1 MATATGA
8 PLSELLR
15 PGDTVLVGTGTG
27 EPVALID
34 ELIDAAARVPGL
46 HAIQVMTGGEER
58 LAQVAGDRL
67 RLSVPVPGPRTR
79 RALAEGRAALIE
91 TSMCGLAGA
100 IADGSLR
107 VDAVLMQGRALGGG
121 RASPGLIADLVI
133 PAWTRA
139 RVRALE
145 LNLRLPAIASAT
157 SLDESDAQR
166 VVRVARDPTEWPAEP
181 CGEAAARI
189 GEAVAA
195 VVPDGATIELGV
207 GRALAGVTAALAA
220 TRRGLAMHTGII
232 GDAAMALIEAGCV
245 SRAVRGAALAV
256 GATAMGSRAF
266 YAWADGEP
274 RIALVDSR
282 LAHDAR
288 ALAALPRFVAI
299 NSGLQVD
306 LLGNVNSTVH
316 RGRRISGPGGAP
328 DFAAAGARG
337 AGSIVALLSTT
348 PDGRS
353 AIVREA
359 EAITV
364 PGAHVTHVVTE
375 HGAACLVGLSAHE
388 RAGAIAAVADPAFR
402 DALSG

>member
-1 MATATGA
+1 
-8 PLSELLR
+8 
-15 PGDTVLVGTGTG
+15 
-27 EPVALID
+27 
-34 ELIDAAARVPGL
+34 
-46 HAIQVMTGGEER
+46 
-58 LAQVAGDRL
+58 
-67 RLSVPVPGPRTR
+67 
-79 RALAEGRAALIE
+79 
-91 TSMCGLAGA
+91 
-100 IADGSLR
+100 
-107 VDAVLMQGRALGGG
+107 
-121 RASPGLIADLVI
+121 
-133 PAWTRA
+133 
-139 RVRALE
+139 
-145 LNLRLPAIASAT
+145 
-157 SLDESDAQR
+157 
-166 VVRVARDPTEWPAEP
+166 
-181 CGEAAARI
+181 
-189 GEAVAA
+189 
-195 VVPDGATIELGV
+195 
-207 GRALAGVTAALAA
+207 
-220 TRRGLAMHTGII
+220 
-232 GDAAMALIEAGCV
+232 
-245 SRAVRGAALAV
+245 
-256 GATAMGSRAF
+256 MGSRAF